1 MNNKSKNSLIT
12 QKHRGIVLL
21 VTLVLLVVLATLGYT
36 LTTRVAAQR
45 HRDQYIIDYQTARY
59 GCESALK
66 YALATLEDINSPV
79 LIPRPNEPDF
89 SDIFALSEE
98 EYNQFLAEW
107 LAQNASDTND
117 TIYKPTDTNTPTDF
131 SDINDINNIDANQV
145 TSAEPNEPNEPNEP
159 VIRGPYGSPWPFI
172 TEPVEFQV
180 GSATVKIEIEDE
192 NAKYPLGWAILELRN
207 TRQET
212 EAGFETFC
220 EWMNMNYNQID
231 SIKKQL
237 EAISEI
243 KAFRQEFKPVQQT
256 FTSRTSRRVGRR
268 RRRPATR
275 RTTKTVDPP
284 RVHLNDFAKL
294 FHSSLI
300 DIETLAMPT
309 VISDNRK
316 ESVLKYTGLWASNKV
331 NINSAPRHVLEAAF
345 VFGGD
350 QVEIADE
357 IIRQRRIKPFQ
368 NIEELRKAILRFSG
382 SIEKSKKFI
391 TTASDVFTIRVTAT
405 SGLAKTSAVIGIIKD
420 KKKFRK
426 IGVISG

>member
-1 MNNKSKNSLIT
+1 MNNKNQNSLIT
-12 QKHRGIVLL
+12 QNQRGIVLL

-45 HRDQYIIDYQTARY
+45 HRDQYLIDYQAARY

-66 YALATLEDINSPV
+66 YALATLEDINEPM
-79 LIPRPNEPDF
+79 LISRPNEPDF

-98 EYNQFLAEW
+98 EYNQFLAER

-117 TIYKPTDTNTPTDF
+117 TIYKPTDTNAPNGF
-131 SDINDINNIDANQV
+131 SDINDINNIDPNQV
-145 TSAEPNEPNEPNEP
+145 TSTEPNEP
-159 VIRGPYGSPWPFI
+159 VVRGPYGSPWPFI

-192 NAKYPLGWAILELRN
+192 NAKYPLGWAILELKD

-212 EAGFETFC
+212 QAGFETFC
-220 EWMNMNYNQID
+220 EWMDMNYSQID
-231 SIKKQL
+231 SLKDQL
-237 EAISEI
+237 EAVSEI
-243 KAFRQEFKPVQQT
+243 KGFRHEFKPVQQT
-256 FTSRTSRRVGRR
+256 VTTRSRRRVGRR

-275 RTTKTVDPP
+275 QVTKTVDPP
-284 RVHLNDFAKL
+284 HVHLNDFAKL
-294 FHSSLI
+294 FHSPLI

-316 ESVLKYTGLWASNKV
+316 ESALKYTCLWASNKV

-350 QVEIADE
+350 QVEIAEE
-357 IIRQRRIKPFQ
+357 IIQQRKNKPFKDV
-368 NIEELRKAILRFSG
+368 EELRKSLLRYSD
-382 SIEKSKKFI
+382 SIEKSKQFI

-405 SGLAKTSAVIGIIKD
+405 SGLAKTSAVIGIVKD
-420 KKKFRK
+420 KKKFIK